1 MRLLLNSFLYGLS
14 SIANAAIP
22 FILLPL
28 LTKLLSREELGI
40 VSLWESIFLA
50 ALPVVC
56 FGINGAINVEFF
68 RKSHSEFQEY
78 VASAIAIPA
87 ACALLLL
94 PIAVP
99 IAIFTSASL
108 DIPTGWILGVIP
120 LALFG
125 SYRLSLLAIWQARG
139 SAAKFGIFQLL
150 TSILNLGA
158 SYMLVK
164 HFDFGW
170 QGRGLG
176 IAAGF
181 GISGIAAILILA
193 SQSMVFRKPRM
204 EYIRSAFQIG
214 APLVP
219 HAIAM
224 MVILFVDRFFL
235 STFHDLA
242 TVGIYVV
249 AFQIS
254 AAITVLGNAMNQAW
268 TPQIFKFLSENS
280 KSGDSATVRIS
291 LVFIAAL
298 FGAFV
303 VLILSIPAIF
313 RWLIG
318 PEFQEA
324 AGLVP
329 ALAASF
335 LLAAAYK
342 PFVNVIFFERQTKL
356 LMYIALITTSASVF
370 ANLILVPSFGA
381 QGAVAAS
388 LIANFCLTAC
398 TVIAAQRVRSLPW
411 LRPGSAD

>member
-1 MRLLLNSFLYGLS
+1 MRLLINSFLYGLS
-14 SIANAAIP
+14 SVANAAIP

-56 FGINGAINVEFF
+56 FGINGAINVEYF
-68 RKSHSEFQEY
+68 RRTPSEFRQY
-78 VASAIAIPA
+78 VASALGIPL
-87 ACALLLL
+87 ACAMMLL
-94 PIAVP
+94 PIAIP
-99 IAIFTSASL
+99 CAILASPL
-108 DIPTGWILGVIP
+108 LNIPPVWILGVIP
-120 LALFG
+120 LALLG
-125 SYRLSLLAIWQARG
+125 TYRLSLLSIWQARG
-139 SAAKFGIFQLL
+139 SAIQFGVFQLL
-150 TSILNLGA
+150 TSILNLGV
-158 SYMLVK
+158 SYVFVL
-164 HFDFGW
+164 HFDYDW
-170 QGRGLG
+170 EGRGLG

-181 GISGIAAILILA
+181 GISGLVAFFLLA
-193 SQSMVFRKPRM
+193 SQAMVFRKPRI

-268 TPQIFKFLSENS
+268 TPQIFKHLSENS
-280 KSGDSATVRIS
+280 KGGDSSTVKIS
-291 LVFIAAL
+291 LLFIAILVA
-298 FGAFV
+298 AFV

-313 RWLIG
+313 QWLIG
-318 PEFQEA
+318 PEFQA
-324 AGLVP
+324 AASLVP

-335 LLAAAYK
+335 LLAATYK

-356 LMYIALITTSASVF
+356 LMYIALITTSASVL

-388 LIANFCLTAC
+388 LLANICLTGC
-398 TVIAAQRVRSLPW
+398 TIIAAQRVRSLPW
-411 LRPGSAD
+411 LELIRKN